1 MSGLFRIDRILRYEA
16 RRLQEKN
23 INRRKK
29 AIRDSKKMHQPV
41 KKKMTKDGGLLQ

>member
-1 MSGLFRIDRILRYEA
+1 MKRDSCKKKI
-16 RRLQEKN
+16 

-41 KKKMTKDGGLLQ
+41 KKKITKDGGLLQ